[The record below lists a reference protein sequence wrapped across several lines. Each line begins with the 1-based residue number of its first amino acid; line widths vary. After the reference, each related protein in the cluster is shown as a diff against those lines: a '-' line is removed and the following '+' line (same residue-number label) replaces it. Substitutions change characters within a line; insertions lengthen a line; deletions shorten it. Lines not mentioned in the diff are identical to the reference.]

1 MESLCPFH
9 SFASSGAPT
18 GRTPCFASGCSKG
31 QLRPRS
37 SEGAVLDVCQIYEY
51 EDDPRYSKPSIKNA
65 PSIRQLPVSE
75 VVALIVREYVSNY
88 RGRVSHSFLLN
99 SQKSVPMSPEAV
111 SKTFQKVTSS
121 LPGSLRKL
129 LLDKTGDG
137 SITAHAMRHTCAV
150 VRLNQILAEG
160 VEMSDALQRL
170 RVFLG
175 PPKKSLQLTWGIP
188 T

>member
-1 MESLCPFH
+1 MSV
-9 SFASSGAPT
+9 
-18 GRTPCFASGCSKG
+18 R
-31 QLRPRS
+31 
-37 SEGAVLDVCQIYEY
+37 YNEY

-88 RGRVSHSFLLN
+88 RGRVCHSFLLN

-129 LLDKTGDG
+129 LLDQTGDG

-160 VEMSDALQRL
+160 VEMGDALQRL
-170 RVFLG
+170 RVFFGWSRESEMPLRYARAVFEDRLSSVWRSEFDERVSVVR
-175 PPKKSLQLTWGIP
+175 SLPGRLK
-188 T
+188 